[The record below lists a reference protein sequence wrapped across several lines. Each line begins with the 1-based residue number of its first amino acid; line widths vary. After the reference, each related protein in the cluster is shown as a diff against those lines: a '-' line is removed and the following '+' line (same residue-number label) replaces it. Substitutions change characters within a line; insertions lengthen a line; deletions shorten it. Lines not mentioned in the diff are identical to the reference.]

1 MERGRMLHSAESARL
16 IARMRTHLLY
26 AISPEMEAVTEGIE
40 RMMAGEG
47 FRPLKLGARTTA
59 GLMRLGDCEVFVK
72 RRLAGPWLKGLY
84 DRVRGSRAARAIRGA
99 SMLKA
104 AGFSCPKPLVAFETR
119 TLGAVRASYIVCES
133 LRDARILSRFALTGG
148 RNFRRRKWISRRLAR
163 ELHRLHEAGLY
174 SGDMQETNLMLAAE
188 GDEIMIYFV
197 DLEDLRRASRVSER
211 RRMRNLVHLDRS
223 IGRFVPRSQ
232 RLRFLYNYLGGKPAG
247 DEARRLVRRLIALG
261 ARIEPQIVRVSRI
274 ALSQ

>member
-1 MERGRMLHSAESARL
+1 
-16 IARMRTHLLY
+16 MRTHLLY
-26 AISPEMEAVTEGIE
+26 AVSPEMEAVTERIE
-40 RMMAGEG
+40 SMMAGES
-47 FRPLKLGARTTA
+47 FHPLKLGGRTTA
-59 GLMRLGDCEVFVK
+59 GFMRLAECEVFVK
-72 RRLAGPWLKGLY
+72 RSLAGSWPKGLY

-104 AGFSCPKPLVAFETR
+104 AGFSCPRPLVAFETR
-119 TLGAVRASYIVCES
+119 ALGAVRASYIVCES

-148 RNFRRRKWISRRLAR
+148 RNFRRRKWISKLLAR

-174 SGDMQETNLMLAAE
+174 SGDMQETNLMLAAQ
-188 GDEIMIYFV
+188 GDEITINFV
-197 DLEDLRRASRVSER
+197 DLEDLRRAARVSEG

-261 ARIEPQIVRVSRI
+261 ARTGPQIVRAPRM
-274 ALSQ
+274 ALSH